1 VQLMALMGSII
12 PCSWAIMAITYCEYI
27 PWIVMLSTNQ
37 DRRAPMFIELTA
49 GICSGKAKGP
59 CTGMTAAECPNGY
72 TGLDTN
78 TGPPVVCSGTGVGV
92 SQSLHLSNSITLLII
107 TGFNNI
113 LSLMDGTI
121 HEQGVRICKGV
132 YECEDG
138 ARACTILVVSPR
150 SSVVIPYMQT

>member
-1 VQLMALMGSII
+1 MV
-12 PCSWAIMAITYCEYI
+12 WA
-27 PWIVMLSTNQ
+27 NQ

-49 GICSGKAKGP
+49 GTCSGKAKGP

-92 SQSLHLSNSITLLII
+92 SQIQYLSDSITLLTIPGI
-107 TGFNNI
+107 HNV

-121 HEQGVRICKGV
+121 HEQGVRICKGA
-132 YECEDG
+132 YEYEDG
-138 ARACTILVVSPR
+138 TRACAMHIVSLR